1 MSLIRDQMAFE
12 SDVLTIAQSDR
23 YVDDC
28 DVLISESDCLD
39 FLRTVPGASM
49 QLIVSSP
56 PYNLGKTYER
66 RQKLEDY
73 LAWQKDVL
81 SECARV
87 LKPEGSLCWQVGNHV
102 SSGEIYPLDILFYR
116 ILKDDLDLRLRNRII
131 WHFGHGLHASKRFS
145 GRYEVVLWFTKSD
158 AYLFNLDPVRVP
170 QLYPGKRHHK
180 GDKKGQFSGN
190 PMGKNPGDLWE
201 MLESEWDSAVWD
213 IPNVKWNHPEKTVHP
228 AQFPIELVE
237 RLVLALSNPGDCVL
251 DPFMGVGSSVI
262 AAVLH
267 ERRAVGVD
275 SKAEYVQLAIE
286 RIAKLSTGTL
296 RRRPFGTLK
305 YQPNQK
311 DKIAQR
317 PREWD
322 KQS

>member
-158 AYLFNLDPVRVP
+158 SYLFNLDPVRIP